1 MEFISEKLKSMFFAM
16 FHPIPVGMSAAV
28 GTGAWGEQGA
38 EATQD
43 PSLRAQKSHR

>member
-16 FHPIPVGMSAAV
+16 FHPIPVGMSAVV
-28 GTGAWGEQGA
+28 GTGAWGEQGP